1 MAELN
6 NCNEEPY
13 CPQVWNIH
21 CFLKICLASLN
32 WSCITTR
39 LQLHKWQHLR
49 TTESSDCNLQDS
61 ETSKLWAIET
71 ASPWN
76 CLASVSAK
84 FPQDRTTGWRWLS
97 PDNVRITW
105 AEISRRQ
112 GVQAWRKNTLD
123 RRNKDRGFEIEHAS
137 KAQGRERTR
146 VAKVKLVSRGNNN
159 NSKERVVGDKV
170 TKKTVVRLY
179 RPLEGFWF

>member
-1 MAELN
+1 M
-6 NCNEEPY
+6 
-13 CPQVWNIH
+13 
-21 CFLKICLASLN
+21 K
-32 WSCITTR
+32 
-39 LQLHKWQHLR
+39 
-49 TTESSDCNLQDS
+49 
-61 ETSKLWAIET
+61 
-71 ASPWN
+71 
-76 CLASVSAK
+76 
-84 FPQDRTTGWRWLS
+84 
-97 PDNVRITW
+97 ITW

-179 RPLEGFWF
+179 RPLEGF